1 MIDFITARPLEQ
13 AVERLGKRT
22 PLAVALTSAELA
34 ALPVEIREVS
44 FFSANVESERILA
57 EMQRRVL
64 QRVRLER
71 ENLSEDGVVMNRSR
85 FIAEMQDGLEAMGYL
100 PKPGDEGTIRDIT
113 TAGRLGLIW
122 DMNLDMARGYANW
135 RTSMNPDLLEA
146 VPAFELIRLEERIEK
161 RDWVQIWKD
170 HGGQFYGEPSSDFPG
185 APGRMIALATDPIWQ
200 RISEF
205 GVPWP
210 PFRWGSGVGKGPVRW
225 REAKALGIPGFD
237 KPQTPPD
244 MDFTAGTKASIQG
257 LPAPA
262 IDRLRSRFGDTAAME
277 DGTMTFTPPK
287 GTTVEDALRD
297 RSEAVA
303 STAHDAGEDRP
314 EVIAPVA
321 AVSTGRKPLVV
332 FPEEEPTIADWLDD
346 SMQST
351 VIDGRRVVWRP
362 DLIASAVVQALT
374 ENELASL
381 GGFLSLGAKL
391 VLTGPS
397 GRVIEFF
404 IPHGT
409 KRTEALIRLRDMTLA
424 IGGEWKATVDGKEVK
439 P

>member
-1 MIDFITARPLEQ
+1 MIDFTTARPLQ
-13 AVERLGKRT
+13 DAVSRLGKRT
-22 PLAVALTSAELA
+22 PLAVALSSAELA
-34 ALPVEIREVS
+34 DLPVEIREVS

-57 EMQRRVL
+57 AMQARIL

-71 ENLSEDGVVMNRSR
+71 ENLSEDGVIMNRSR
-85 FIAEMQDGLEAMGYL
+85 FIEEMQDELEAMGYQ
-100 PKPGDEGTIRDIT
+100 PKPSDQGTIRDLSS
-113 TAGRLGLIW
+113 AGRLGLIW

-135 RTSMNPDLLEA
+135 KTSMNPDLLEA
-146 VPAFELIRLEERIEK
+146 VPAFELIRLEERFEK

-170 HGGQFYGEPSSDFPG
+170 HGGQFYGEPSADFPG

-237 KPQTPPD
+237 QPQTPQD
-244 MDFTAGTKASIQG
+244 LDFTAGTKASIKG

-262 IDRLRSRFGDTAAME
+262 IDRLRSTFGDTAKME
-277 DGTMTFTPPK
+277 DGSMTFSPPK
-287 GTTVEDALRD
+287 GTTVEESLRD

-303 STAHDAGEDRP
+303 RTAQDAGEDRP

-321 AVSTGRKPLVV
+321 AVSTGRKPLAV
-332 FPEEEPTIADWLDD
+332 FPEDEPTIVDWLDD
-346 SMQST
+346 SMQSA

-391 VLTGPS
+391 ILTGP
-397 GRVIEFF
+397 GNRVIEFI
-404 IPHGT
+404 IPHAR
-409 KRTEALIRLRDMTLA
+409 KRTEALIRLRDMMLA
-424 IGGEWKATVDGKEVK
+424 IGGDWKAVVDGKEVK